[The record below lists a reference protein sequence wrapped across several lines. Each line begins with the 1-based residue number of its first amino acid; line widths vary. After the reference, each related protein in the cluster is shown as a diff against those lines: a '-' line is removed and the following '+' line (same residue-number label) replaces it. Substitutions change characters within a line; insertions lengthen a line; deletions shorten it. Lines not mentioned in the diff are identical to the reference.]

1 MITPIIKSFNYLCDF
16 ILPRFCIH
24 CNKKLFNTEQFTCAI
39 CHQEIIIPTE
49 AEIQS
54 EFLRKFAEK
63 KFVSGFTSAYLF
75 EKDGVLQSM
84 IHSLKYDN
92 NFRIGEY
99 LGKLTAIELD
109 GLLTTW
115 NADLIIPVPLHSLKK
130 AERGY
135 NQSYYI
141 AKGISA
147 VSNIDVKYNAIK
159 RIRFTKSQ
167 TTMNLKE
174 REENISGAFLCK
186 DKKTV
191 EGKKIILV
199 DDVIT
204 TGSTINEAASALIKT
219 GAEKVYAMSVAIAD
233 I

>member
-1 MITPIIKSFNYLCDF
+1 MITPIKNSFNYLFDF

-24 CNKKLFNTEQFTCAI
+24 CDKKLFNSEQFICAS
-39 CHQEIIIPTE
+39 CHQEIKIPGD
-49 AEIQS
+49 ALIQS
-54 EFLRKFAEK
+54 EYSRKFAEK
-63 KFVSGFTSAYLF
+63 KLVTDFMSTYIF

-109 GLLTTW
+109 SILTAW

-147 VSNIDVKYNAIK
+147 VTNIDVKYNTIK

-174 REENISGAFLCK
+174 REENISGAFLCG
-186 DKKTV
+186 DKKAV

-204 TGSTINEAASALIKT
+204 TGSTINEAASALIKA
-219 GAEKVYAMSVAIAD
+219 GAAKVYATSVAIAD